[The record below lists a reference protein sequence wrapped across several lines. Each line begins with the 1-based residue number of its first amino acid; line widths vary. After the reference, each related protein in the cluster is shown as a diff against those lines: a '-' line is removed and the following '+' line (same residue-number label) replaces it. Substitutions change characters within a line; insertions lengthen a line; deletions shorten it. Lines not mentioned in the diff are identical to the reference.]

1 MTQEFTQIVTRPSA
15 AVPWFIDTLPES
27 HLNYIREN
35 YVATGKLTGS
45 TTRLDD
51 LTLMQTFIF
60 TTLADQE
67 EFLNDP
73 YIAEKA
79 IQRTAY
85 NEANGIIPLS

>member
-1 MTQEFTQIVTRPSA
+1 MTSEFTQVLTRPSA
-15 AVPWFIDTLPES
+15 DVPWFIDTLPES
-27 HLNYIREN
+27 HLNYIRDN

-85 NEANGIIPLS
+85 NEANGIIQVS